1 MTTRTFSTLAAL
13 ACLLVL
19 GAAEVQGQIYTSLGA
34 GVTQPIGDFD
44 DLYDRGFTVRGQAGL
59 SLILA
64 GAHAQVGWS
73 NFATDV
79 DTSDTDA
86 ANVFHAGVGGRL
98 GVGLFFVGANA
109 AYFFG
114 DGENGIGY
122 IPEVGISLLSLEVVA
137 DGRIDG
143 EKWVALRGALKF

>member
-1 MTTRTFSTLAAL
+1 MTTRTLPSLAAL

-19 GAAEVQGQIYTSLGA
+19 GATEARGQIYTSV
-34 GVTQPIGDFD
+34 GVGMVQPLGDFD
-44 DLYDRGFTVRGQAGL
+44 DAFDQGFTVRGQAGL
-59 SLILA
+59 SLLLA

-73 NFATDV
+73 NFATDA
-79 DTSDTDA
+79 DTSDSES
-86 ANVFHAGVGGRL
+86 ANVYHAGVGGRL

-114 DGENGIGY
+114 DGEDGIGY
-122 IPEVGISLLSLEVVA
+122 IPEVGISLLSLELVA

-143 EKWVALRGALKF
+143 DKWVALRGALKF